1 MGHVA
6 LMPSHVLLALLQP
19 DVDTTDALS
28 SMSSGLYHS
37 ASRLH
42 SNPGNDEFKEK
53 KYEKRNK
60 KAMN

>member
-6 LMPSHVLLALLQP
+6 LLSSHVLLALLQP

-28 SMSSGLYHS
+28 PMSSGLYHS

-42 SNPGNDEFKEK
+42 PNPNPGNGEFE
-53 KYEKRNK
+53 
-60 KAMN
+60 

>member
-6 LMPSHVLLALLQP
+6 LLPSHVLFALLQP

-37 ASRLH
+37 APRLH
-42 SNPGNDEFKEK
+42 SNPGNGELK
-53 KYEKRNK
+53 
-60 KAMN
+60 